1 MLKAEVT
8 TDENGE
14 CTCKLQVNGTMTD
27 ILVDLST
34 VIHDVY
40 KLMKGRAQDE
50 FRIAFQMA
58 ALDPGGPFWAMDKI
72 IGRKKKEADHGE

>member
-27 ILVDLST
+27 ILMDLSI

-40 KLMKGRAQDE
+40 KLMSGRAKDE
-50 FRIAFQMA
+50 FRIAFQLA
-58 ALDPGGPFWAMDKI
+58 AMDEDSSFWAMDKI
-72 IGRKKKEADHGE
+72 IGRNKEADHGE